1 MNSAPAP
8 APGPGPAGSDNR
20 DYLDKALDA
29 AEKKSGGQRFADP
42 NKNRG
47 MNEKITDF
55 IRKMVEKVTG
65 YDTLCLDPNFW
76 LFCREARFSGNIGWV
91 DGCCCCCCCCL
102 LLSCD
107 ADTRC
112 VCIGRR
118 CLLNSPIE
126 QLHDGP
132 YQDLQAARA
141 GVLYTKDT
149 HNERV
154 VLCARERVPAI
165 ITC

>member
-29 AEKKSGGQRFADP
+29 AEKKFGGQRFADP

-65 YDTLCLDPNFW
+65 YDTLCLDPNFR
-76 LFCREARFSGNIGWV
+76 LFCREAILWQYRMGRWV
-91 DGCCCCCCCCL
+91 LL
-102 LLSCD
+102 LLSIIIL
-107 ADTRC
+107 RC
-112 VCIGRR
+112 
-118 CLLNSPIE
+118 
-126 QLHDGP
+126 
-132 YQDLQAARA
+132 
-141 GVLYTKDT
+141 
-149 HNERV
+149 
-154 VLCARERVPAI
+154 
-165 ITC
+165 